1 MIRIGYCK
9 ARATIVLVNRK
20 SLVSACLGARH
31 LASRLFI
38 FSHIFPSSPIF
49 GFSRRVPAGR
59 AAAVHRPVHGPVRS
73 GRVCA
78 LTVRNPRPRS
88 VHNQIDMDT
97 RSPLIQSLSP

>member
-1 MIRIGYCK
+1 M
-9 ARATIVLVNRK
+9 LVNRK

-38 FSHIFPSSPIF
+38 FNLHLPVVPDGF
-49 GFSRRVPAGR
+49 GSRVGCRQAGR
-59 AAAVHRPVHGPVRS
+59 RRVHRPVPC
-73 GRVCA
+73 GRVGF
-78 LTVRNPRPRS
+78 VRLQCEIRRPRS